1 MTALAARMRGSFL
14 GDVLKLSFGTLGG
27 RLIALAALPV
37 ITRLY
42 SPEDFALLAVY
53 LALVSTLAVAA
64 CLRLEVA
71 IPLVETEGEAAD
83 LLALALTVLTLVT
96 ALLTLPALLMPEQ
109 VAAAL
114 GAPALAPYL
123 WLVPLGVA
131 MAGSY
136 SALQFWA
143 TRARRFGVIARTR
156 VGQAAAGVSAM
167 LTLGWAGIAPFGLLL
182 GNALNIGAGGISLAA
197 STLSRDGAVLR
208 AVRLRNLGP
217 AFRRNRRYPLFSTP
231 EALFNIAGVQIPVL
245 LIAAHAGAEAGFLLL
260 AMQVMTAPMT
270 LLGSSISQV
279 YVSRAPTEYREGRL
293 APFTLAIMRRLVL
306 VGVAPLILAGA
317 LAPLVFPWL
326 FGADWTR
333 AGEIVA
339 WLVPWMAL
347 QFIAS
352 PVSMV
357 MFVVGRQRAMLVLT
371 TMGLVMRAGGVMV
384 AMQLSGVSPIA
395 GFVIGSIAYYAMV
408 AGFVMAAAGMDK
420 RQYLS
425 LLGSFGDWR
434 VLAPAALGAALA
446 YAVWQ

>member
-1 MTALAARMRGSFL
+1 MSRMTALAARMRGSFL

-71 IPLVETEGEAAD
+71 IPLVETEGDAAD

-167 LTLGWAGIAPFGLLL
+167 LALGWAGIAPFGLLL
-182 GNALNIGAGGISLAA
+182 GNALNIGAGGISLGA
-197 STLSRDGAVLR
+197 SALVRDGAVLR

-217 AFRRNRRYPLFSTP
+217 TFRRNHRYPLFSTP

-293 APFTLAIMRRLVL
+293 APFTLSIMRRLVL

-352 PVSMV
+352 PVSMALHT
-357 MFVVGRQRAMLVLT
+357 VGRQNWAMFL
-371 TMGLVMRAGGVMV
+371 
-384 AMQLSGVSPIA
+384 Q
-395 GFVIGSIAYYAMV
+395 
-408 AGFVMAAAGMDK
+408 AAGLII
-420 RQYLS
+420 RGGAVAWAISVNAGPVVAFALS
-425 LLGSFGDWR
+425 SAAFYALYSGA
-434 VLAPAALGAALA
+434 VILAARAKPTNKGREHG
-446 YAVWQ
+446 